1 MFDPVTIDLISRA
14 PPLADLDFDA
24 LPQRFTNAFAEIV
37 AARVR
42 LRGVASQ
49 EQRGEAATELLSEMR
64 RLAAAQELLVAT
76 APERADR
83 ASAAFVA
90 GTAHQLCLM
99 AQIVAAD
106 GEAHFSSV
114 NAIHADHEI
123 CATLLF
129 LIADSQSDAAEMAK
143 RLRRP
148 EGDLSA
154 ESRLVA
160 AVGDLAAGRLRAV
173 IASEMAEDDFD
184 VYDPPVDLS
193 GGGIAVEALLRRLH
207 AGVIQLARELLVA
220 PRSDAEKVTIPES
233 QRIFAQVRDLCVAPI
248 DDVFD
253 ADGPRAVSVFPGP
266 LHIAKLLLAV
276 SGNLVEASLCRVSAP
291 DGVDPGSWWQIIRRA
306 ARKRPYLWRNHREAL
321 ERGYLAKGVSA
332 AVSFPTGGGKSTLA
346 ELKIA
351 AALLGGG
358 QVVVLA
364 PTLALV
370 DQTAFSLANAFKDYN
385 VFGDLDDEITFS
397 DVLVLPEIIVTTPE
411 RCLVL
416 QSIQPEAF
424 ADVALVVFDEC
435 HLLHPRESDR
445 SRRAIDAML
454 CMLNLTN
461 YAPDADLLLVSAMMQ
476 NAEEISGWVAEL
488 TGRRCLPLD
497 LAWKPT
503 RQARGCVAYD
513 AARITELNELLATE
527 QLTATTKGVPKHL
540 ASQLDAPPFAFFCLR
555 QTWATRNR
563 EDYALM
569 ALLDEAVPFASNAAK
584 KSGEWYLTP
593 NGNVVAATIAAAA
606 AEDGLK
612 TLTFVQSTTA
622 AESAVRT
629 FRSLLP
635 KRRVSLIEEE
645 QAWRKIVEEELGGPQ
660 HCYLKLDAS
669 GQVDGSATSHHGQ
682 LLKAERMLHES
693 LFKRRDGVDALFATS
708 TLAQGMNLPSDVVLI
723 AGDSRWD
730 VTDDKFKQLDAHE
743 LLNAA
748 GRAGRAGEGGQGFVL
763 VVPSKIINIDN
774 DENTIN
780 RHWMSLQSIFAQSD
794 QCLRIDDP
802 ITGLLD
808 RIHMHAHEGN
818 EDYFLTRLPIGD
830 GDAPDE
836 PATEMLKRSFA
847 AYQKRKEGKEAWIDT
862 RVQAALQRRE
872 ELAPKQDL
880 TWLERVAA
888 SAGLPYEILV
898 SLTTLID
905 AGAFTGAS
913 TDCMNALFDWIEARP
928 AWLMHLIRP
937 NDIEGLFGKDY
948 REIDGNAAKAKV
960 ALPQIRPLLTAWMAG
975 KPLCDLER
983 AIGTKEHLIKT
994 CETARHFAMRLVPDL
1009 AFVAG
1014 LPARILAAKA
1024 VAAGEEPAIPI
1035 IVQTLSGVVR
1045 KGCASPE
1052 QLANAVHLNSE
1063 SRPSARKTFATIAH
1077 LIPSGDPFE
1086 SFDDVLTRVRHAHDV
1101 AAFDDL

>member
-1 MFDPVTIDLISRA
+1 MFDPVTIDLIGRA
-14 PPLADLDFDA
+14 PPLGGLDFSE

-42 LRGVASQ
+42 LRGVASL
-49 EQRGEAATELLSEMR
+49 EHRGEAVIELLAEMR

-99 AQIVAAD
+99 AETVAAD
-106 GEAHFSSV
+106 GAPRFSSI
-114 NAIHADHEI
+114 NAIHADHDI

-129 LIADSQSDAAEMAK
+129 LIADSQSDAAETAK
-143 RLRRP
+143 RLKRRD
-148 EGDLSA
+148 GDLSA
-154 ESRLVA
+154 EGRLVTA
-160 AVGDLAAGRLRAV
+160 IGDLATGRLREV
-173 IASEMAEDDFD
+173 IASQVDEDNFEF
-184 VYDPPVDLS
+184 YDPPTDAS
-193 GGGIAVEALLRRLH
+193 ASGIAVEALLRRLH

-220 PRSDAEKVTIPES
+220 PREGAGADAVPES
-233 QRIFAQVRDLCVAPI
+233 RRIFAQVRDLSIAAI
-248 DDVFD
+248 DDVFE
-253 ADGPRAVSVFPGP
+253 DGPHVFSAFPGP
-266 LHIAKLLLAV
+266 LHVAKLLLAV
-276 SGNLVEASLCRVSAP
+276 SGNLAEAALCRVPAP

-306 ARKRPYLWRNHREAL
+306 ARKRPYLWRNHRRAL
-321 ERGYLAKGVSA
+321 EKGYLAKGVSA

-358 QVVVLA
+358 KVVVLA

-370 DQTAFSLANAFKDYN
+370 DQTAFTLGNAFKDFT
-385 VFGDLDDEITFS
+385 VLGDLDDEITFS
-397 DVLVLPEIIVTTPE
+397 DVLDLPEIIVTTPE

-454 CMLNLTN
+454 CILNLTS

-476 NAEEISGWVAEL
+476 NAEEMAGWVAEL
-488 TGRRCLPLD
+488 TGRPCLPLD

-503 RQARGCVAYD
+503 RQARGCVAYQD
-513 AARITELNELLATE
+513 ARITELNNMLATE
-527 QLTATTKGVPKHL
+527 QLTATTKGVPKHV
-540 ASQLDAPPFAFFCLR
+540 ASRLDAPPFAFFCLR

-563 EDYALM
+563 DDYALM
-569 ALLDEAVPFASNAAK
+569 ALLDEAVPFASDYSDK
-584 KSGEWYLTP
+584 TGDWYMTP
-593 NGNVVAATIAAAA
+593 NGNVVAGTIAAAA

-612 TLTFVQSTTA
+612 TLTFVQSTIA
-622 AESAVRT
+622 AESTVRH
-629 FRSLLP
+629 FRGLLP
-635 KRRVSLIEEE
+635 KRRVVLTEEE
-645 QAWRKIVEEELGGPQ
+645 QGWRKLVEEEMGGPQ

-669 GQVDGSATSHHGQ
+669 GQVDGGATSHHGQ
-682 LLKAERMLHES
+682 LLKPERMLHES

-730 VTDDKFKQLDAHE
+730 VSDDKFKQLDAHE

-763 VVPSKIINIDN
+763 VVPSKIINID
-774 DENTIN
+774 DDDNTIH
-780 RHWMSLQSIFAQSD
+780 RHWMSLQSIFSQSD
-794 QCLRIDDP
+794 QCLKIDDP
-802 ITGLLD
+802 LTGLLD
-808 RIHMHAHEGN
+808 RIHIHAHEGN
-818 EDYFLTRLPIGD
+818 EDYFLARLPVGEE
-830 GDAPDE
+830 DAPDE
-836 PATEMLKRSFA
+836 PARAMIRRSFA
-847 AYQKRKEGKEAWIDT
+847 AYRKRQEGKAEWIESRID
-862 RVQAALQRRE
+862 AALARRE

-888 SAGLPYEILV
+888 SAGLPYEV
-898 SLTTLID
+898 VASLTALIEG
-905 AGAFTGAS
+905 GAFDGDS
-913 TDCMNALFDWIEARP
+913 THCMNALFDWIEANP

-937 NDIEGLFGKDY
+937 NDVEGLFGKDY
-948 REIDGNAAKAKV
+948 RAIAGNAAKAKV

-975 KPLCDLER
+975 KPLCELER

-994 CETARHFAMRLVPDL
+994 CETARHFAVRLVPDL

-1014 LPARILAAKA
+1014 LPARILAARA

-1035 IVQTLSGVVR
+1035 VVQTLSGVVR

-1052 QLANAVHLNSE
+1052 QLANAVHLKSD
-1063 SRPSARKTFATIAH
+1063 SRPAARAQFLQIEHHIPAGRAFETFDT
-1077 LIPSGDPFE
+1077 
-1086 SFDDVLTRVRHAHDV
+1086 VLERVRHAHLL
-1101 AAFDDL
+1101 AMFDEL